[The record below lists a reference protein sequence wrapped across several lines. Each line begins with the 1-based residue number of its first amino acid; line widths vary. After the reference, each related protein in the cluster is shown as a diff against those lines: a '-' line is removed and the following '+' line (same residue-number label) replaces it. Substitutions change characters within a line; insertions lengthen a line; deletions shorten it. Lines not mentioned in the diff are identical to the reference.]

1 MVTISDTTSN
11 GKLFV
16 NEHFVQVVRRNAFV
30 TIIAKPLRSR
40 NINNIQTTVPW
51 VIGDLGHRNGY
62 Y

>member
-30 TIIAKPLRSR
+30 TIIAKPLRRR
-40 NINNIQTTVPW
+40 NINNIQTTVSR
-51 VIGDLGHRNGY
+51 VKGDLGHRNGRY
-62 Y
+62 